1 MTPTPLRRLSILMAT
16 AFIDMIG
23 FAMVLPLLPFYA
35 VRLGAQE
42 WMVGPLVASFA
53 VAQLASS
60 PVWGRV
66 SDRYGR
72 RPVILAG
79 LFAGAV
85 AYTIFGLADA
95 LWLLFLSRVAQGSG
109 GGTTGVIQAYIA
121 DSTDPRQRARA
132 LGWLSAATSAGVMI
146 GPAIGSLAFTW
157 GAAAPGFVAA
167 GLCLLNLAFASR
179 WLPESFPRGPRQPA
193 SAVVPGAGDE
203 AAAAAAGDAGASTT
217 GEGTARSGGRVY
229 AARRSPSIRSALW
242 TVLRHPGADV
252 ARLIWIYAVGMGA
265 FTAMTTVLPLFLSS
279 RFGITETT
287 IGYFFFYVGGLSVI
301 MRAVILG
308 PLVDRLGEP
317 RVMRLG
323 ATVLALGFTLMPL
336 AGGLPIFVV
345 VASCMPIGTAL
356 LFPAT
361 SAMVTHRTKRDEM
374 GQTLGV
380 QQAFGGGA
388 RVVGPVWGAA
398 AFQVLGQNV
407 PFFVSAGLV
416 ALMLI
421 VAMGAAVREGVA
433 EGAAD

>member
-1 MTPTPLRRLSILMAT
+1 MTPTPLKRLSVLMAT

-35 VRLGAQE
+35 LRLGAQE

-53 VAQLASS
+53 IAQLASS
-60 PVWGRV
+60 PGWGRV

-79 LFAGAV
+79 LLAGAV
-85 AYTIFGLADA
+85 AYMIFGLATA
-95 LWLLFLSRVAQGSG
+95 LWLLFLSRAAQGLG

-121 DSTDPRQRARA
+121 DSTDPSQRARA

-157 GAAAPGFVAA
+157 GTAAPGFVAA
-167 GLCLLNLAFASR
+167 GLCLLNLAFAWR
-179 WLPESFPRGPRQPA
+179 WLPESFPHGARTP

-203 AAAAAAGDAGASTT
+203 AAAAAAGDAGAST
-217 GEGTARSGGRVY
+217 GEVAAAAAGRARPAGR
-229 AARRSPSIRSALW
+229 ASSIRSAVW
-242 TVLRHPGADV
+242 RVLRHPGGHV
-252 ARLIWIYAVGMGA
+252 ARLIWIYAVAMGA
-265 FTAMTTVLPLFLSS
+265 FAAMTTVLPLFLSD

-287 IGYFFFYVGGLSVI
+287 IGYFFFYVGGISVV
-301 MRAVILG
+301 MRAVLLG
-308 PLVDRLGEP
+308 PVVDRLGEP

-336 AGGLPIFVV
+336 AGSLPTFIV

-361 SAMVTHRTKRDEM
+361 SAMVTHRTKRGEM
-374 GQTLGV
+374 GHTLGV
-380 QQAFGGGA
+380 QQAFGGGS

-398 AFQVLGQNV
+398 AYQALGVSV
-407 PFFVSAGLV
+407 PFFVSGGLV
-416 ALMLI
+416 ALMLT
-421 VAMGAAVREGVA
+421 VAMGAAVREGMA
-433 EGAAD
+433 ESAAD